1 MIVFSVDDIRKDLI
15 FQLETP
21 EDLDWDY
28 FLETAMRAKTQ
39 ADMEMVN
46 MVEYEREVEGIINDA
61 KVCIVT

>member
-46 MVEYEREVEGIINDA
+46 MVEYEREVEEIINDA